1 MADTK
6 ISQLTAASTPL
17 AGTEVLPIVQSGS
30 TVKVSAANVTAGRDT
45 SFKTGLSTPR
55 NGAIPTTSSVLTG
68 LSVFND
74 QDNVTADGV
83 AVFLDHSYRT
93 PGSQARGVKLFSYSE
108 DFFSYKVS
116 AKLQVTKLGALADSV
131 YFKETGDVQISDGNL
146 EIGTANKSVKFSG
159 NGGVLW
165 RCGAGTPEGAVTAP
179 VGSLF
184 TRTDGGL
191 LSTLYVKESG
201 TGNTGWVGK

>member
-1 MADTK
+1 MADAK
-6 ISQLTAASTPL
+6 ISQLTGASTPL

-30 TVKVSAANVTAGRDT
+30 TVKVSVSNLTAARDT

-55 NGAIPTTSSVLTG
+55 NGAIPTASSVLTG

-83 AVFLDHSYRT
+83 AVFLDHSFRT
-93 PGSQARGVKLFSYSE
+93 PGTQARGVKLFSYSE
-108 DFFSYKVS
+108 EVYSFRVS
-116 AKLQVTKLGALADSV
+116 AKLQVTKAGTLADSV
-131 YFKETGDVQISDGNL
+131 YFKDTGDVQISDGNL
-146 EIGTANKSVKFSG
+146 EMGTANKGINFSG

-184 TRTDGGL
+184 TRTNGGANT
-191 LSTLYVKESG
+191 TLYVKESG
-201 TGNTGWVGK
+201 TGNTGWVAK